1 LDHLLVIQDDA
12 LPVEGFA
19 EVLPRIAA
27 SNPDTPV
34 CLFLSAIPQGTV
46 SYARRAY
53 QRGQVYAPVFLNSNI
68 VPVIA
73 ILWPRAKAEEF
84 MEWTRSGVRL
94 RGHPTPRADDGIV
107 AQWMQ
112 RTRQEF
118 RVTVPSIVE
127 HDVSVASVKGG
138 DRVWT
143 NDHGGRA
150 YFLAENALDYDW

>member
-1 LDHLLVIQDDA
+1 VIQDDA
-12 LPVEGFA
+12 LPVKGFA
-19 EVLPRIAA
+19 EAVYKISE
-27 SNPDTPV
+27 SNPHNPV

-46 SYARRAY
+46 SYARRAH
-53 QRGQVYAPVFLNSNI
+53 QRGQVYAPVFPNSNI

-84 MEWTRSGVRL
+84 MGWTRSGVRL

-127 HDVSVASVKGG
+127 HDCTVPSVKGG
-138 DRVWT
+138 ERVWT

-150 YFLAENALDYDW
+150 WLLAANALDYEW